1 MTLPVIYTSPCQH
14 ELELSHVRVT
24 GPDALH
30 FLQGQSTQ
38 TVDSNLRFHVFTDR
52 FGKILCPFLAYTSNT
67 GIEIWCAGHALPA
80 LLEKFQNFIISE
92 EVEWTEPVTKKVC
105 LLFNG
110 SDRESTPEGMWGGV
124 RVQLVLFRSD
134 DLPMVSP
141 VDFYSFM
148 KWQGVPLIT
157 DPSFTG
163 EVVNQS
169 LLLPY
174 AVDFKKG
181 CFPGQE
187 AVAKI
192 QNLKGAAWAPVLIFR
207 TNSAKD
213 FPQELKVNDKV
224 VVQINLD
231 SVEGDW
237 ATASALRD
245 VRVHNLRLE
254 ESFEVR
260 LYPRWPSSPLER
272 AQELYH
278 FGAECFQQGEESRAH
293 ELWKQ
298 SIAVEPLFAD
308 SYEAI
313 GVLLGRQ
320 EKFQEAENWMRR
332 LLDVDPDSVMAHT
345 NLSLFLMRQ
354 DKIKE
359 AEDHKALATVAS
371 FKSFGKQASEK
382 RVQEQKLAQELA
394 ELDRRSEMFRQVLE
408 IDPDDALA
416 LHGMGSILME
426 KKEYT
431 AALPYLLRVLETD
444 PKYSVAYLALGKCYA
459 ELKQMESA
467 REIFSKGIAVAA
479 QKGDLMPANEMQSL
493 LLRIS

>member
-1 MTLPVIYTSPCQH
+1 MTLPVIYTSPCQYQ
-14 ELELSHVRVT
+14 LELFQVRVK
-24 GPDALH
+24 GADALN

-38 TVDSNLRFHVFTDR
+38 RVDAELRFHVFTDR
-52 FGKILCPFLAYTSNT
+52 FGKILCSFLAYTTNAE
-67 GIEIWCAGHALPA
+67 IAIWCASHALPA

-92 EVEWTEPVTKKVC
+92 EVEWTEPVTKAVS
-105 LLFNG
+105 LIFNG
-110 SDRESTPEGMWGGV
+110 PDRESTPQGIWGGV
-124 RVQLVLFRSD
+124 RVQLVSSRSD
-134 DLPMVSP
+134 DLPMASSD
-141 VDFYSFM
+141 DFNTFM

-157 DPSFTG
+157 DSHLAG

-207 TNSAKD
+207 TNTAKD

-237 ATASALRD
+237 ATATALRD

-278 FGAECFQQGEESRAH
+278 LGAECFQKGQEGRAH

-298 SIAVEPLFAD
+298 SIAVEPLFPD

-320 EKFQEAENWMRR
+320 EKFQEAESWMRK

-371 FKSFGKQASEK
+371 FKSFGRQASEK

-394 ELDRRSEMFRQVLE
+394 ELERRSEMFRQVLE
-408 IDPDDALA
+408 IDPEDALA

-426 KKEYT
+426 KKDYS
-431 AALPYLLRVLETD
+431 AALSYLLKVLQAD
-444 PKYSVAYLALGKCYA
+444 AKYSVAYLALGKCYL
-459 ELKQMESA
+459 ELHQTEKA
-467 REIFSKGIAVAA
+467 RKIFSKGIAVAA

-493 LLRIS
+493 LLKIN